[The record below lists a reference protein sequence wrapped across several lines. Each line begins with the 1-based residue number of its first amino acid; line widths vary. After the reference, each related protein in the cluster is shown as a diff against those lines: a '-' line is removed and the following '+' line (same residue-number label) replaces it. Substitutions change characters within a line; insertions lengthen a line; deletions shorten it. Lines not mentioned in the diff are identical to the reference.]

1 MKRLFKNIFFFQNPG
16 HGGIE
21 RNLDLW
27 AKNCATFKD
36 NANYILSNRRTEATL
51 NFKKYAPC
59 YSSLRVLAN
68 ESCENQHI
76 YNVIV
81 FRDILKPLIWVTIL
95 RLKGIKNF
103 RLIYRAN
110 NDPLHWLHERSAK
123 RAVSEYIKVLA
134 LPLYDLVIYN
144 STELKERCR
153 HYNKKSAVLP
163 NPIEPKEEIIFR
175 SRNKNILY
183 IGRNA
188 KQKNIKNLISA
199 MSLVDQ
205 SIKLTIIGFENTQY
219 QASQNVEFIRWSEK
233 IDFAKYSFIILPSLY
248 EGSPNAL
255 LEGLNNGLIPIL
267 TPFKSGGR
275 ELIEAFNCDYFL
287 SKDFSVDALVIAI
300 TEATNADINFTSRTP
315 HQLRFDYFRDKLKDI
330 LNNA

>member
-1 MKRLFKNIFFFQNPG
+1 MKRLVKNIFFFQNPG

-27 AKNCATFKD
+27 AKFCAKF
-36 NANYILSNRRTEATL
+36 NENENYILSNKRTEATS
-51 NFKKYAPC
+51 NFKKCAPC
-59 YSSLRVLAN
+59 YTSLRSLVN
-68 ESCENQHI
+68 ESCENQHM

-81 FRDILKPLIWVTIL
+81 FRGILKPLIWVTIL
-95 RLKGIKNF
+95 RLKGIKNI

-123 RAVSEYIKVLA
+123 RAVSECVKVLA

-144 STELKERCR
+144 STELKERCS

-163 NPIEPKEEIIFR
+163 NPIEPKDEIIFR

-199 MSLVDQ
+199 MSLVEQ

-219 QASQNVEFIRWSEK
+219 QASQNVEFIRWTEK

-287 SKDFSVDALVIAI
+287 AKDFSVNALVIAI
-300 TEATNADINFTSRTP
+300 TEATNADINFKSRTP
-315 HQLRFDYFRDKLKDI
+315 DQLRFDYFRNKLKDI
-330 LNNA
+330 LSNA